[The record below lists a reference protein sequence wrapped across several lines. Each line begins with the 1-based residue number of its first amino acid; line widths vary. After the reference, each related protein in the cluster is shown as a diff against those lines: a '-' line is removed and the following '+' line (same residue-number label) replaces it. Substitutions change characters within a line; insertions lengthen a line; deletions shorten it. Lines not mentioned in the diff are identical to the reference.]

1 MKCYWLPG
9 AMLLAML
16 LGPGTA
22 QAQLSLF
29 VVNGTAETPAG
40 ATYQAGNVAA
50 GTTVEIHFQAQNP
63 GTAPVTV
70 SSLSIGGVGFSIVQ
84 TSSVPYVVSPGGA
97 MDITVQFAAGS
108 PAAYSANFQVNTIS
122 VILVVTVVATPN
134 LNVQSPCTGPNP
146 STGAI
151 AFGTIQSGQ
160 TEACVFSLQNSGAQ
174 SITVSALTIS
184 GAGFQF
190 TQTIQ
195 MPILIP
201 AGGLT
206 TFTVNFAPSSAV
218 VYSGTLTVGSQVTQ
232 TYPLSGSAINPPLP
246 TPQIQFDSGAY
257 GSDQQRTVTMSLP
270 SPSPI
275 AATGALLL
283 SFKPGTTVVA
293 DDPAIVFVANG
304 SRSMPF
310 SINAGDTQF
319 QFQGQTGTVF
329 QTGTTWGTISFSI
342 STNVSV
348 TGTATA
354 SMSIPPSVIAI
365 DKAIAT
371 AEAGALNVQVWAYD
385 NTYSA
390 GPMSFTF
397 YDLKGNVIQPGAVS
411 ADFTSQF
418 YTYFTTAQAGSA
430 YQMLVNFPVTGDSS
444 QISAVDVTLTN
455 SAGSVTINQL
465 DFQCTGGNGTCPN
478 SPD

>member
-1 MKCYWLPG
+1 MRRYGLAA

-16 LGPGTA
+16 LGSGVA

-29 VVNGTAETPAG
+29 VVNGTAEAPVG
-40 ATYQAGNVAA
+40 ATYQAGNFAA
-50 GTTVEIHFQAQNP
+50 GTTVQIHFQARNP
-63 GTAPVTV
+63 GTASVTV
-70 SSLSIGGVGFSIVQ
+70 SSLSVSGAGFSIVQ

-97 MDITVQFAAGS
+97 MDIYVQLAAGS

-122 VILVVTVVATPN
+122 VILVVTVVAAPN
-134 LNVQSPCTGPNP
+134 LSVQSPCTGPNP
-146 STGAI
+146 NTGAI
-151 AFGTIQSGQ
+151 TFGTIQSGQ
-160 TEACVFSLQNSGAQ
+160 TEACIFSLQNSGAQ
-174 SITVSALTIS
+174 SITVSTLTIS

-190 TQTIQ
+190 IQ
-195 MPILIP
+195 MIQTPILIP

-206 TFTVNFAPSSAV
+206 TFTANFAPSSAA
-218 VYSGTLTVGSQVTQ
+218 VYSGMLTVGSQATQ
-232 TYPLSGSAINPPLP
+232 TYPLSGSALPPLP

-257 GSDQQRTVTMSLP
+257 GSDQQRMLTMSLP

-275 AATGALLL
+275 AATGVLLL
-283 SFKPGTTVVA
+283 SFKPGTTVVT
-293 DDPAIVFVANG
+293 DDPAIVFVSNG
-304 SRSMPF
+304 SRSMRF

-319 QFQGQTGTVF
+319 QFQGQTGAVF

-342 STNVSV
+342 STNVAITGTG

-354 SMSIPPSVIAI
+354 TMAIPPSVIAI

-371 AEAGALNVQVWAYD
+371 AEAGALNVQVSAYD

-418 YTYFTTAQAGSA
+418 FNYFTTAQAGSA
-430 YQMLVNFPVTGDSS
+430 FQMLVNFPVTGDSS
-444 QISAVDVTLTN
+444 QVLAVDVTLTN

-465 DFQCTGGNGTCPN
+465 DFQ
-478 SPD
+478 

>member
-1 MKCYWLPG
+1 MTRYGLAA
-9 AMLLAML
+9 AMLLASSS
-16 LGPGTA
+16 A

-29 VVNGTAETPAG
+29 VVNGTAETPVG
-40 ATYQAGNVAA
+40 ATYQAGNFAE
-50 GTTVEIHFQAQNP
+50 GTTVQIHFQAQNP
-63 GTAPVTV
+63 GTASVTV
-70 SSLSIGGVGFSIVQ
+70 SSLGVSGVGFSIVR

-122 VILVVTVVATPN
+122 VILVVTVVAVPN
-134 LNVQSPCTGPNP
+134 LSVQSPCTGPNP
-146 STGAI
+146 NTGGI

-160 TEACVFSLQNSGAQ
+160 TEACVLSLQNSGAQ
-174 SITVSALTIS
+174 SITVSTLTIS
-184 GAGFQF
+184 GAGFHF
-190 TQTIQ
+190 TQMIPT
-195 MPILIP
+195 PILIP

-206 TFTVNFAPSSAV
+206 TFTVNFAPSSSA
-218 VYSGTLTVGSQVTQ
+218 VYSGTLTVGSQATQ
-232 TYPLSGSAINPPLP
+232 TYPLTGSVINPPLP

-275 AATGALLL
+275 ASTGVLLL
-283 SFKPGTTVVA
+283 SFKPGTTVVT

-319 QFQGQTGTVF
+319 QFQGQTGAVF
-329 QTGTTWGTISFSI
+329 QTGTTWGTITFNI
-342 STNVSV
+342 STDVSV

-354 SMSIPPSVIAI
+354 SMSIPPSVIKI

-371 AEAGALNVQVWAYD
+371 TQTSALNVQVSAYD

-390 GPMSFTF
+390 GPMSFTL

-418 YTYFTTAQAGSA
+418 YTYFTTAQAGELS
-430 YQMLVNFPVTGDSS
+430 NTR
-444 QISAVDVTLTN
+444 
-455 SAGSVTINQL
+455 
-465 DFQCTGGNGTCPN
+465 
-478 SPD
+478 

>member
-1 MKCYWLPG
+1 
-9 AMLLAML
+9 
-16 LGPGTA
+16 
-22 QAQLSLF
+22 
-29 VVNGTAETPAG
+29 
-40 ATYQAGNVAA
+40 
-50 GTTVEIHFQAQNP
+50 
-63 GTAPVTV
+63 VTV
-70 SSLSIGGVGFSIVQ
+70 SSLSVSGAGFSIVQ

-97 MDITVQFAAGS
+97 MDIYVQLAAGS

-122 VILVVTVVATPN
+122 VILVVTVVAAPN
-134 LNVQSPCTGPNP
+134 LSVQSPCTGPNP
-146 STGAI
+146 NTGAI
-151 AFGTIQSGQ
+151 TFGTIQSGQ
-160 TEACVFSLQNSGAQ
+160 TEACIFSLQNSGAQ
-174 SITVSALTIS
+174 SITVSTLTIS

-190 TQTIQ
+190 IQ
-195 MPILIP
+195 MIQTPILIP

-206 TFTVNFAPSSAV
+206 TFTVNFAPSSAA
-218 VYSGTLTVGSQVTQ
+218 VYSGMLTVGSQATQ
-232 TYPLSGSAINPPLP
+232 TYPLSGSALPPLP

-275 AATGALLL
+275 AATGVLLL
-283 SFKPGTTVVA
+283 SFKPGTTVVT
-293 DDPAIVFVANG
+293 DDPAIVFVSNG

-310 SINAGDTQF
+310 SIDAGATQF
-319 QFQGQTGTVF
+319 QFQGQTGAVF

-348 TGTATA
+348 AGTATA

-371 AEAGALNVQVWAYD
+371 AEAGALNVQVSAYD

-430 YQMLVNFPVTGDSS
+430 FQMQVNFPVTGDSS
-444 QISAVDVTLTN
+444 QVMAVDVTLTN

-465 DFQCTGGNGTCPN
+465 DF
-478 SPD
+478 